1 MQSLN
6 ASSAKTLE
14 YISASPGSLSLFIGD
29 TANIVVTA
37 HYNDNSTEVLN
48 NPDVIWASS
57 MPSTVAVEQGTV
69 RGISQGSAVVNATY
83 SGKAAA
89 VLIDVV
95 KQKDG
100 LAALSIEPEVL
111 ELQEG
116 ATGTLT
122 LTAKYNDGTS
132 RVVTGAEWFSSIK
145 AFATVLNGEV
155 TAKQTG
161 TTIISAKYQ
170 DRVAYCTVNVTP
182 DGKGIKELKAYP
194 DSAAIKIG
202 DSKLFYISAT
212 RNDGVIEDVTDLT
225 TWKSNNTEVAVVDS
239 GKVIGVAQ
247 GKAVITAGYG
257 GKEVQIPVD
266 ISTNGNPLE
275 NISVTPENL
284 ALEVDGKDVQI
295 NVYITDNNGK
305 KTKITDKCT
314 YLSLNTKIVTVS
326 SKGKATPKGKGETRV
341 TVTYN
346 NRTLEIPV
354 VVNPKLSKITVDT
367 GTLKIKK
374 GKDTDITVTAVYSD
388 GKKEDVTET
397 ATIKSSNTKIC
408 KVNDGVL
415 EGVAKGTAKITVT
428 FGSLKKT
435 LSINV
440 Y

>member
-1 MQSLN
+1 MKTNKKFIKFLSLLLISLILVSSAGMASASPLQSLD
-6 ASSAKTLE
+6 AFSAKTLE
-14 YISASPGSLSLFIGD
+14 YISASPGSLSLFMGD

-57 MPSTVAVEQGTV
+57 TPSVVTVEQGTV

-95 KQKDG
+95 KQRDD
-100 LAALSIEPEVL
+100 LSDLLIEPEVL

-122 LTAKYNDGTS
+122 LTAKYTDGTS

-170 DRVAYCTVNVTP
+170 DKVAYCTVNVIP

-194 DSAAIKIG
+194 DSAVIKIG

-266 ISTNGNPLE
+266 ISINGNPLE
-275 NISVTPENL
+275 NISVTPENI
-284 ALEVDGKDVQI
+284 ALEVDGRDVQI
-295 NVYITDNNGK
+295 
-305 KTKITDKCT
+305 
-314 YLSLNTKIVTVS
+314 
-326 SKGKATPKGKGETRV
+326 KARDCPPRA
-341 TVTYN
+341 
-346 NRTLEIPV
+346 LI
-354 VVNPKLSKITVDT
+354 
-367 GTLKIKK
+367 
-374 GKDTDITVTAVYSD
+374 
-388 GKKEDVTET
+388 
-397 ATIKSSNTKIC
+397 
-408 KVNDGVL
+408 
-415 EGVAKGTAKITVT
+415 
-428 FGSLKKT
+428 
-435 LSINV
+435 
-440 Y
+440 